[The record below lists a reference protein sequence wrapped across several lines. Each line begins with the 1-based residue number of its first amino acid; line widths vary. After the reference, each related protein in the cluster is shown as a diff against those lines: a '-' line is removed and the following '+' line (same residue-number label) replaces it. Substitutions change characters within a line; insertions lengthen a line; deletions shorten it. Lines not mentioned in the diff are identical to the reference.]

1 MGALHEQITALMR
14 DVADLKRRAD
24 TVVRHG
30 KVAKVDANKHRVRL
44 TIGGTEKEPL
54 ESPWVPYGQIA
65 GALKIHT
72 PPSVG
77 QQMTLFAPTGDF
89 RQALA
94 LPLTWSDDNKS
105 PSEKSDEHV
114 LTFENVKI
122 VVKKDSVKLSVG
134 DASIE
139 VTKDSILAV
148 AKEMFSSKVG
158 DAEIEHKGDAINLVA
173 GKIHTVGA
181 THLGVEGKGETA
193 SDRVEVVTDIP
204 SKQVFAKK

>member
-1 MGALHEQITALMR
+1 MAALHEQLTALMR

-24 TVVRHG
+24 TTVRHG
-30 KVAKVDANKHRVRL
+30 KVAKVDAEKHRVKL
-44 TIGGTEKEPL
+44 TIGGTEKEPQ

-65 GALKIHT
+65 GALKVHT

-89 RQALA
+89 RQAVA
-94 LPLTWSDDNKS
+94 LPLTWSDENKS
-105 PSEKSDEHV
+105 PSDKPDEHV

-158 DAEIEHKGDAINLVA
+158 DAEIEQKGDATNIVA
-173 GKIHTVGA
+173 AKLHTVGK
-181 THLGVEGKGETA
+181 TYLGVDGKGETPA
-193 SDRVEVVTDIP
+193 DKVEVETDIP
-204 SKQVFAKK
+204 SKNVFAKK